1 MSQELPTNVVIYTD
15 GACRGNPGPGG
26 WGATMLFGTQKDN
39 QQRREIRGGER
50 NTTNNRM
57 ELMAAIKAL
66 HYLRQHSTVDLHT
79 DSTYVRKGITEWIH
93 GWKRRGWKTAAK
105 KPVKNADLWQ
115 ELDEARNHHDV
126 TWHWVKGHAGHPENE
141 RADEL
146 AGLGLQE
153 AASGQSSPEL
163 IETTQPPEFELA
175 RDAEEQKLQALPFEL
190 DHRLAADTIA
200 LLDLQLCTVRL
211 MNDHRYPWMI
221 LVPVAQNMTEISDLS
236 ETDSLVLMREIRTV
250 SAAME
255 ELFRPQKLNIGA
267 LGNIV
272 AQLHIHIIARHD
284 DDPAWPGPV
293 WGHSDPEPY
302 DEGQLEKL
310 CTIIK
315 TVLTK
320 HR

>member
-1 MSQELPTNVVIYTD
+1 
-15 GACRGNPGPGG
+15 
-26 WGATMLFGTQKDN
+26 MLFGSE
-39 QQRREIRGGER
+39 RREIRGGER

-66 HYLRQHSTVDLHT
+66 DAIKQRSTIDLHT

-115 ELDEARNHHDV
+115 QLDELRHNHDV

-146 AGLGLQE
+146 AGMGLKETLAGKPSPETLGSPEMTTRTAPPL
-153 AASGQSSPEL
+153 SPEL
-163 IETTQPPEFELA
+163 PAAPANFEI
-175 RDAEEQKLQALPFEL
+175 DP
-190 DHRLAADTIA
+190 RLAADTVEIGT
-200 LLDLQLCTVRL
+200 LKLCAVRL
-211 MNDHRYPWMI
+211 MNDHRYPWLI
-221 LVPVAQNMTEISDLS
+221 LVPLCQNMSEITDLS
-236 ETDSLVLMREIRTV
+236 EADSLVLMREIRTV
-250 SAAME
+250 SQAME

-272 AQLHIHIIARHD
+272 SQLHIHIIARHD

-293 WGHSDPEPY
+293 WGHQPAEPY
-302 DEGQLEKL
+302 DQKQLEKL
-310 CTIIK
+310 CEIIRG
-315 TVLTK
+315 VLKQTG
-320 HR
+320 